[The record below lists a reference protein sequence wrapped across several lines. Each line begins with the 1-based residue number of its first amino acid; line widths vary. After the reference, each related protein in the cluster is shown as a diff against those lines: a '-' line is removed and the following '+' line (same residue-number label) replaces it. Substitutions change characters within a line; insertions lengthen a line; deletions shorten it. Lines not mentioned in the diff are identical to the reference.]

1 MNASQTVEPERLH
14 KMNGALEHRG
24 PDDEGIWHDD
34 RVGFAHRR
42 LSVLDLSTGGKQP
55 MHSQDGQCVVVFN
68 GEIYNFRELRADL
81 EKFGH
86 QFHSECDTEVLLAA
100 YQTWGDDALDHFNG
114 MFAFALYD
122 RDKKRILI
130 ARDRLGIKPL
140 YYTHRDN
147 TFAFASELDAL
158 AAGGFVQ
165 DELSPAAL
173 DAYLTY
179 LYIPAPDTIFKNV
192 LKLSP
197 GEKIILEEG
206 RLHKER
212 YWHPNYKTD
221 PNYTLESA
229 AEEYLHL
236 LEDSVRLRQVSD
248 VPLGAFLSGGLDST
262 SVVATLSQQSTRPVK
277 TFSIGF
283 DDDAADE
290 LHFARHAAKHFH
302 TDHTELILKP
312 ETLDLLPTLVKHFG
326 EPFADSS
333 ALPTWWVS
341 KLAREH
347 VTVALSG
354 DGGDELFAG
363 YTWTH
368 RNRQVARYRQIPAP
382 LRHLAAVALRM
393 TPNSPVAHKLR
404 QFNRDSFRTPSES
417 FRRRQ
422 TCFLPEA
429 RAALYTPDL
438 TQELLDKTADI
449 FQEHVDKSIGLS
461 EDDQMLYLD
470 TVMYLPDDILTKVD
484 RMSMAHGLEA
494 RVPLLDHRLVEFA
507 ATVPFHLKL
516 QDGISKRLAKHA
528 VRDFLPQK
536 LLIQRKQG
544 FSIPIH
550 RWFRESLADH
560 CKELVLAPEARCKQY
575 FRQAPI
581 ENLIAQHEQGTA
593 NHGHHLWA
601 LLVLEHWLR
610 NRPSCP

>member
-1 MNASQTVEPERLH
+1 
-14 KMNGALEHRG
+14 
-24 PDDEGIWHDD
+24 
-34 RVGFAHRR
+34 
-42 LSVLDLSTGGKQP
+42 
-55 MHSQDGQCVVVFN
+55 
-68 GEIYNFRELRADL
+68 
-81 EKFGH
+81 
-86 QFHSECDTEVLLAA
+86 
-100 YQTWGDDALDHFNG
+100 

-122 RDKKRILI
+122 RHKKRCLI

-140 YYTHRDN
+140 YYTHQDN
-147 TFAFASELDAL
+147 TFAFASQLDAL
-158 AAGGFVQ
+158 VAGGFVQ
-165 DELSPAAL
+165 DELNPAAL

-179 LYIPAPDTIFKNV
+179 LYIPAPETIFKHV
-192 LKLSP
+192 FKLRP
-197 GEKIILEEG
+197 GEKIVIENG
-206 RLHKER
+206 QVHKER
-212 YWHPNYKTD
+212 YWRPNYKTD
-221 PNYTLESA
+221 ANYTLQSA
-229 AEEYLHL
+229 ADEYRHL

-262 SVVATLSQQSTRPVK
+262 SVVATLSEQCQAPVK

-283 DDDAADE
+283 DDDQADE
-290 LHFARHAAKHFH
+290 LQFARLAAKHFG
-302 TDHTELILKP
+302 TDHTELVLKP
-312 ETLDLLPTLVKHFG
+312 DTVELLPTLVKHFG

-368 RNRQVARYRQIPAP
+368 RNRQVAHYRQIPAP

-393 TPNSPVAHKLR
+393 TPNSPTVHKLK
-404 QFNRDSFRTPSES
+404 QFNRDSFRTASES
-417 FRRRQ
+417 FRRRE
-422 TCFLPEA
+422 TCFLPET
-429 RAALYTPDL
+429 RAALYAPDF
-438 TQELLDKTADI
+438 TQQLVNKTADI
-449 FQEHVDKSIGLS
+449 FQEHVDNTTGLT

-516 QDGISKRLAKHA
+516 QHGTSKRLAKHA
-528 VRDFLPQK
+528 VRDLLPAP
-536 LLIQRKQG
+536 LLQQRKQG

-560 CKELVLAPEARCKQY
+560 CKELVLAPDARCKQY
-575 FRQAPI
+575 FHEAPI
-581 ENLIAQHEQGTA
+581 EDLIARHEQGTA
-593 NHGHHLWA
+593 NVGHHLWA

-610 NRPSCP
+610 NPHASAR